1 MKLDRWSVRAE
12 KTGRRGMGRRTRTP
26 TPIFV
31 SPRVAVVLS
40 VVGAA
45 ALAYVLY
52 AAPSILVVALGG
64 TALAVVLSFPVR
76 ALSHVMPRGPAILL
90 TFLGL
95 LGMVGLALGY
105 LVPLLVQQMS
115 RLIVRTPDI
124 ANSAN
129 RLLIDAIAFLDRRE
143 LLPGSDPE
151 AFGRELVT
159 DLFNRA
165 QSLTENLLR
174 DLIVFIPQVFNFGII
189 LFAVLFVAAYLL
201 VDVRKVKA
209 AYLKAAPKRYRQDA
223 RDLWDAFGYSLS
235 RYLGG
240 LLFVAAVQ
248 GVLAGVA
255 LWILDVPFALLLGV
269 WISITAIIPYL
280 GAFLGAIP
288 AVVLA
293 FFQSPTTGVLAVVA
307 YILIQQLEGNY
318 LTPRI
323 QGQVLHVHPILVLLA
338 VIGGGQLAGLAGVI
352 FAVPTLAVLRVFFD
366 FFRAR
371 IRTSPDAGPE
381 GPALRNQQHPYLLRH
396 VYHGRVAPAR
406 ETQRTSPHQLLVP
419 LQ

>member
-1 MKLDRWSVRAE
+1 MKLDRWSGGGER
-12 KTGRRGMGRRTRTP
+12 TGRRGTEGRGRTP

-31 SPRVAVVLS
+31 SPRVAVVLA
-40 VVGAA
+40 VIGVAV
-45 ALAYVLY
+45 LAFVLY

-95 LGMVGLALGY
+95 LGMVALALGY

-129 RLLIDAIAFLDRRE
+129 RLLIDAIAFLDQRE

-159 DLFNRA
+159 DLFDRA
-165 QSLTENLLR
+165 QNLTENLLR

-209 AYLKAAPKRYRQDA
+209 AYLRASPKRYRQDA
-223 RDLWDAFGYSLS
+223 RDLWDAFGVSLS

-240 LLFVAAVQ
+240 LIFVALVQ
-248 GVLAGVA
+248 GVLAGLA
-255 LWILDVPFALLLGV
+255 LWVLDVPFALLLGV
-269 WISITAIIPYL
+269 WVCITAIIPYL

-293 FFQSPTTGVLAVVA
+293 FFQSPTTGILALVA
-307 YILIQQLEGNY
+307 YVLIQQLEGNF

-371 IRTSPDAGPE
+371 VRTSPDAE
-381 GPALRNQQHPYLLRH
+381 GPGLP
-396 VYHGRVAPAR
+396 
-406 ETQRTSPHQLLVP
+406 S
-419 LQ
+419 

>member
-1 MKLDRWSVRAE
+1 MKLDRWSGGRE
-12 KTGRRGMGRRTRTP
+12 RTGRRGTEKRGRTP

-31 SPRVAVVLS
+31 SPRVAAVLA
-40 VVGAA
+40 VLGAA
-45 ALAYVLY
+45 LLAYVLY

-95 LGMVGLALGY
+95 LGMVALALGY

-115 RLIVRTPDI
+115 RLVVRTPDI

-129 RLLIDAIAFLDRRE
+129 RLLIDAIAFLDQRE

-159 DLFNRA
+159 DLFGRA
-165 QSLTENLLR
+165 QDLTENLLR
-174 DLIVFIPQVFNFGII
+174 DLLIFIPQVFNFGII

-209 AYLKAAPKRYRQDA
+209 AFLRASPKRYRHDA
-223 RDLWDAFGYSLS
+223 RDLWDAFGVSLS

-240 LLFVAAVQ
+240 LLFVAVVQ
-248 GVLAGVA
+248 GLLAGLA
-255 LWILDVPFALLLGV
+255 LWVLDVPFALLLGV
-269 WISITAIIPYL
+269 WVSITAIIPYL

-293 FFQSPTTGVLAVVA
+293 FFQSPTIGILALVA
-307 YILIQQLEGNY
+307 YVLIQQFEGNF

-323 QGQVLHVHPILVLLA
+323 QGQALHVHPILVLLA

-352 FAVPTLAVLRVFFD
+352 FAVPALAVLRVFFD

-371 IRTSPDAGPE
+371 VRKSPDAE
-381 GPALRNQQHPYLLRH
+381 
-396 VYHGRVAPAR
+396 APPRAP
-406 ETQRTSPHQLLVP
+406 S
-419 LQ
+419 

>member
-159 DLFNRA
+159 DLFDRA
-165 QSLTENLLR
+165 QNLTENLLR

-371 IRTSPDAGPE
+371 IRTSPDTGPE
-381 GPALRNQQHPYLLRH
+381 GPALPD
-396 VYHGRVAPAR
+396 
-406 ETQRTSPHQLLVP
+406 
-419 LQ
+419 

>member
-1 MKLDRWSVRAE
+1 MKLDRWSGGEERA
-12 KTGRRGMGRRTRTP
+12 GRRGTQRRGRTP

-31 SPRVAVVLS
+31 SPRVAAVLA
-40 VVGAA
+40 VLGVAV
-45 ALAYVLY
+45 LAYVLY

-95 LGMVGLALGY
+95 LGMVALALGY

-129 RLLIDAIAFLDRRE
+129 RLLIDTIAFLDERE

-159 DLFNRA
+159 DLFDRA
-165 QSLTENLLR
+165 QNLTENLLR

-209 AYLKAAPKRYRQDA
+209 AYLRAAPRRYRHDA
-223 RDLWDAFGYSLS
+223 RDLWDAFGFSLS

-240 LLFVAAVQ
+240 LLFVAVVQ

-255 LWILDVPFALLLGV
+255 LWVLGVPFALLLGV
-269 WISITAIIPYL
+269 WVSITAIIPYL

-293 FFQSPTTGVLAVVA
+293 FFQSPTTGILALVA
-307 YILIQQLEGNY
+307 YVLIQQLEGNY

-323 QGQVLHVHPILVLLA
+323 QGQALHVHPILVLLA

-352 FAVPTLAVLRVFFD
+352 FAVPTLAVLRVFYD

-371 IRTSPDAGPE
+371 VRTSLEAE
-381 GPALRNQQHPYLLRH
+381 
-396 VYHGRVAPAR
+396 APP
-406 ETQRTSPHQLLVP
+406 S
-419 LQ
+419 

>member
-1 MKLDRWSVRAE
+1 MKLDRWSVRAD
-12 KTGRRGMGRRTRTP
+12 KTGRRGMGRRTSTP

-31 SPRVAVVLS
+31 SPRVALVIS
-40 VVGAA
+40 VVGVA

-159 DLFNRA
+159 DLFDRA
-165 QSLTENLLR
+165 QNLTENLLR
-174 DLIVFIPQVFNFGII
+174 DLIVFIPQIFNFGII

-201 VDVRKVKA
+201 VDIRKVKA

-307 YILIQQLEGNY
+307 YILIQQLEGNF

-352 FAVPTLAVLRVFFD
+352 FAVPTLAVVRVFFD

-381 GPALRNQQHPYLLRH
+381 GPALPD
-396 VYHGRVAPAR
+396 
-406 ETQRTSPHQLLVP
+406 
-419 LQ
+419 

>member
-12 KTGRRGMGRRTRTP
+12 KTGRRGMERQTRTP

-40 VVGAA
+40 VVGVA

-52 AAPSILVVALGG
+52 AATSILVVALGG
-64 TALAVVLSFPVR
+64 MALAVVLTFPVR

-143 LLPGSDPE
+143 LVPGSDPE

-159 DLFNRA
+159 DLFDRA
-165 QSLTENLLR
+165 QNLTENLLR

-209 AYLKAAPKRYRQDA
+209 AYLKTAPKRYRQDA
-223 RDLWDAFGYSLS
+223 RELWDAFGYSLS

-307 YILIQQLEGNY
+307 YILIQQLEGNF

-381 GPALRNQQHPYLLRH
+381 GPALPD
-396 VYHGRVAPAR
+396 
-406 ETQRTSPHQLLVP
+406 
-419 LQ
+419 

>member
-1 MKLDRWSVRAE
+1 MKLDRWSGGGTKRPD
-12 KTGRRGMGRRTRTP
+12 GRRGMGRQTRTP

-31 SPRVAVVLS
+31 SPRVAVIISVLG
-40 VVGAA
+40 VA

-159 DLFNRA
+159 DLFDRA
-165 QSLTENLLR
+165 QNLTENLLR

-223 RDLWDAFGYSLS
+223 RDLWEAFGVSLS

-240 LLFVAAVQ
+240 LLFVAVVQ

-255 LWILDVPFALLLGV
+255 LWILGVPFALLLGV
-269 WISITAIIPYL
+269 WVSITAIIPYL
-280 GAFLGAIP
+280 GAFLGGIP

-307 YILIQQLEGNY
+307 YVLIQQLEGNF

-371 IRTSPDAGPE
+371 IKTSPEAGSE
-381 GPALRNQQHPYLLRH
+381 GSGLP
-396 VYHGRVAPAR
+396 G
-406 ETQRTSPHQLLVP
+406 
-419 LQ
+419 

>member
-381 GPALRNQQHPYLLRH
+381 GPALPD
-396 VYHGRVAPAR
+396 
-406 ETQRTSPHQLLVP
+406 
-419 LQ
+419 

>member
-1 MKLDRWSVRAE
+1 MKLDRWSVRAD
-12 KTGRRGMGRRTRTP
+12 KTGRRGMESRTRTP

-31 SPRVAVVLS
+31 SPRVAVVIS

-381 GPALRNQQHPYLLRH
+381 GPALPD
-396 VYHGRVAPAR
+396 
-406 ETQRTSPHQLLVP
+406 
-419 LQ
+419 

>member
-31 SPRVAVVLS
+31 SPRFAAVLS
-40 VVGAA
+40 VVGVA

-143 LLPGSDPE
+143 LVPGSDPE

-159 DLFNRA
+159 DLFDRA
-165 QSLTENLLR
+165 QNLTENLLR

-209 AYLKAAPKRYRQDA
+209 AYLKTAPKRYRQDA

-240 LLFVAAVQ
+240 LIFVAAVQ

-366 FFRAR
+366 FFQAR
-371 IRTSPDAGPE
+371 IRTSPDTGPE
-381 GPALRNQQHPYLLRH
+381 GPALPD
-396 VYHGRVAPAR
+396 
-406 ETQRTSPHQLLVP
+406 
-419 LQ
+419 

>member
-1 MKLDRWSVRAE
+1 MKLDRWSSRSRGPRSAG
-12 KTGRRGMGRRTRTP
+12 GRRRGRLRGRAP

-31 SPRVAVVLS
+31 SPRLMAVIVVAGIAL
-40 VVGAA
+40 
-45 ALAYVLY
+45 LAYILY
-52 AAPSILVVALGG
+52 AAPSILIVALGG

-76 ALSHVMPRGPAILL
+76 VLSHVMPRGPAILL

-95 LGMVGLALGY
+95 LGIVALALGY
-105 LVPLLVQQMS
+105 LVPLLVKQLS
-115 RLIVRTPDI
+115 NLIVRTPDI

-129 RLLIDAIAFLDRRE
+129 RLLIEAIAFLDRRE

-159 DLFNRA
+159 DLFDRA
-165 QSLTENLLR
+165 QNLTENLLR
-174 DLIVFIPQVFNFGII
+174 DLIVFIPQVFNFGVI

-201 VDVRKVKA
+201 VDVREVKA
-209 AYLKAAPKRYRQDA
+209 TYLRVAPKRYRQDA
-223 RDLWDAFGYSLS
+223 RDLWEAFGISLS

-240 LLFVAAVQ
+240 LLFVAFVQ

-255 LWILDVPFALLLGV
+255 LWILNVPFALLLGV

-288 AVVLA
+288 AVILA
-293 FFQSPTTGVLAVVA
+293 FFQSPTTGVLTLVA
-307 YILIQQLEGNY
+307 YVLIQQFEGNF
-318 LTPRI
+318 LTPHI
-323 QGQVLHVHPILVLLA
+323 QGQAVQVHPIVVLLA

-352 FAVPTLAVLRVFFD
+352 FAVPVLAVLRVFFD

-371 IRTSPDAGPE
+371 IRTGT
-381 GPALRNQQHPYLLRH
+381 GPAP
-396 VYHGRVAPAR
+396 
-406 ETQRTSPHQLLVP
+406 
-419 LQ
+419 

>member
-1 MKLDRWSVRAE
+1 MKLDRWSVRAD
-12 KTGRRGMGRRTRTP
+12 KTGRRGIGRRTSTP

-31 SPRVAVVLS
+31 SPRVALVIS
-40 VVGAA
+40 VVGVA

-159 DLFNRA
+159 DLFDRA
-165 QSLTENLLR
+165 QNLTENLLR
-174 DLIVFIPQVFNFGII
+174 DLIVFIPQIFNFGII

-201 VDVRKVKA
+201 VDIRKVKA

-381 GPALRNQQHPYLLRH
+381 GPALPD
-396 VYHGRVAPAR
+396 
-406 ETQRTSPHQLLVP
+406 
-419 LQ
+419 

>member
-1 MKLDRWSVRAE
+1 MKLDRWSGKGER
-12 KTGRRGMGRRTRTP
+12 TGRRGTEGRGRTP

-31 SPRVAVVLS
+31 SPRVAAVLA
-40 VVGAA
+40 VIGAA
-45 ALAYVLY
+45 LLAYVLY

-76 ALSHVMPRGPAILL
+76 ALSHVMPRSPAILL

-95 LGMVGLALGY
+95 LGMVALALGY

-115 RLIVRTPDI
+115 RLVIRTPDI

-129 RLLIDAIAFLDRRE
+129 RLLIDAIAFLDERE

-159 DLFNRA
+159 DLFDRA
-165 QSLTENLLR
+165 QNLTENLLR
-174 DLIVFIPQVFNFGII
+174 DLLVFIPQVFNFGII
-189 LFAVLFVAAYLL
+189 LFAVVFVAAYLL

-209 AYLKAAPKRYRQDA
+209 TFLRASPKRYRQDA
-223 RDLWDAFGYSLS
+223 RDLWDAFGVSLS

-240 LLFVAAVQ
+240 LLFVAVVQ
-248 GVLAGVA
+248 GLLAGLA
-255 LWILDVPFALLLGV
+255 LWVLDVPFALLLGV
-269 WISITAIIPYL
+269 WVSITAIIPYL

-293 FFQSPTTGVLAVVA
+293 FFQSPTTGILALVA
-307 YILIQQLEGNY
+307 YVLIQQLEGNF

-323 QGQVLHVHPILVLLA
+323 QGQALHVHPILVLLA

-352 FAVPTLAVLRVFFD
+352 FAVPALAVLRVFFD

-371 IRTSPDAGPE
+371 VRTSPDAE
-381 GPALRNQQHPYLLRH
+381 
-396 VYHGRVAPAR
+396 APP
-406 ETQRTSPHQLLVP
+406 RTPS
-419 LQ
+419 

>member
-1 MKLDRWSVRAE
+1 MKLDRWSVRAD
-12 KTGRRGMGRRTRTP
+12 KTGRRGMERQTRTP

-40 VVGAA
+40 VVGVA

-52 AAPSILVVALGG
+52 AATSILVVALGG
-64 TALAVVLSFPVR
+64 MALAVVLTFPVR

-143 LLPGSDPE
+143 LVPGSDPE

-159 DLFNRA
+159 DLFDRA
-165 QSLTENLLR
+165 QNLTENLLR

-209 AYLKAAPKRYRQDA
+209 AYLKTAPKRYRQDA

-307 YILIQQLEGNY
+307 YILIQQLEGNF

-381 GPALRNQQHPYLLRH
+381 EPALPD
-396 VYHGRVAPAR
+396 
-406 ETQRTSPHQLLVP
+406 
-419 LQ
+419 

>member
-1 MKLDRWSVRAE
+1 MKLDRWSVRAD
-12 KTGRRGMGRRTRTP
+12 KTGRRGMGRQTRTP

-31 SPRVAVVLS
+31 SPRFAVVLS
-40 VVGAA
+40 VVGVA

-143 LLPGSDPE
+143 LVPGSDPE

-159 DLFNRA
+159 DLFDRA
-165 QSLTENLLR
+165 QSVTENLLR

-209 AYLKAAPKRYRQDA
+209 VYLKAAPKRYRQDA
-223 RDLWDAFGYSLS
+223 RELWDAFGYSLS
-235 RYLGG
+235 HYLGG

-381 GPALRNQQHPYLLRH
+381 GPALPD
-396 VYHGRVAPAR
+396 
-406 ETQRTSPHQLLVP
+406 
-419 LQ
+419 

>member
-1 MKLDRWSVRAE
+1 MKLDRWSVRAD
-12 KTGRRGMGRRTRTP
+12 KTGRRGIGRRTSTP

-31 SPRVAVVLS
+31 SPRVALVIS
-40 VVGAA
+40 VVGVA

-381 GPALRNQQHPYLLRH
+381 GPALPD
-396 VYHGRVAPAR
+396 
-406 ETQRTSPHQLLVP
+406 
-419 LQ
+419 

>member
-64 TALAVVLSFPVR
+64 TALAGVLSFPVR

-143 LLPGSDPE
+143 LVPGSDPE

-159 DLFNRA
+159 DLFDRA
-165 QSLTENLLR
+165 QSVTENLLR

-381 GPALRNQQHPYLLRH
+381 GPALPD
-396 VYHGRVAPAR
+396 
-406 ETQRTSPHQLLVP
+406 
-419 LQ
+419 

>member
-1 MKLDRWSVRAE
+1 
-12 KTGRRGMGRRTRTP
+12 
-26 TPIFV
+26 
-31 SPRVAVVLS
+31 
-40 VVGAA
+40 
-45 ALAYVLY
+45 
-52 AAPSILVVALGG
+52 
-64 TALAVVLSFPVR
+64 VVLSFPVR

-159 DLFNRA
+159 DLFDRA
-165 QSLTENLLR
+165 QNLTENLLR

-255 LWILDVPFALLLGV
+255 LWILNVPFALLLGV

-307 YILIQQLEGNY
+307 YVLIQQLEGNF

-323 QGQVLHVHPILVLLA
+323 QGQALHVHPILVLLA

-381 GPALRNQQHPYLLRH
+381 GPGLPD
-396 VYHGRVAPAR
+396 
-406 ETQRTSPHQLLVP
+406 
-419 LQ
+419 

>member
-1 MKLDRWSVRAE
+1 MKLDRWSGGGAERAGGRRG
-12 KTGRRGMGRRTRTP
+12 TGRRARTP

-31 SPRVAVVLS
+31 TPRIAAILVVL
-40 VVGAA
+40 GAA
-45 ALAYVLY
+45 VLAYVLY
-52 AAPSILVVALGG
+52 AAPGILVVALGG

-95 LGMVGLALGY
+95 LGMVALALGY

-129 RLLIDAIAFLDRRE
+129 RFLIDAIVFLDERE

-159 DLFNRA
+159 DLFDRA
-165 QSLTENLLR
+165 QNLTENLLR
-174 DLIVFIPQVFNFGII
+174 DLIVFIPQVFNFGVI

-209 AYLKAAPKRYRQDA
+209 AYLKASPKRYRQDA
-223 RDLWDAFGYSLS
+223 RDLWDAFGVSLS

-240 LLFVAAVQ
+240 LIFVAVVQ

-269 WISITAIIPYL
+269 WVSITAIIPYL

-288 AVVLA
+288 AVTLA

-307 YILIQQLEGNY
+307 YVLIQQLEGNF

-352 FAVPTLAVLRVFFD
+352 FAVPILAVLRVFFD

-371 IRTSPDAGPE
+371 LRTSPDGDP
-381 GPALRNQQHPYLLRH
+381 
-396 VYHGRVAPAR
+396 
-406 ETQRTSPHQLLVP
+406 TSTERL
-419 LQ
+419 

>member
-12 KTGRRGMGRRTRTP
+12 KTGRRGMVRRTRTP

-143 LLPGSDPE
+143 LVPGSDPE
-151 AFGRELVT
+151 EFGRELVT
-159 DLFNRA
+159 DLFDRA

-307 YILIQQLEGNY
+307 YILIQQLEGNF

-352 FAVPTLAVLRVFFD
+352 FAVPTLAVLRVFYD

-381 GPALRNQQHPYLLRH
+381 GPALPD
-396 VYHGRVAPAR
+396 
-406 ETQRTSPHQLLVP
+406 
-419 LQ
+419 

>member
-280 GAFLGAIP
+280 WAFLGAIP

-371 IRTSPDAGPE
+371 IRTSPDTGPE
-381 GPALRNQQHPYLLRH
+381 GPALPD
-396 VYHGRVAPAR
+396 
-406 ETQRTSPHQLLVP
+406 
-419 LQ
+419 

>member
-1 MKLDRWSVRAE
+1 MKLDRWSGRAE
-12 KTGRRGMGRRTRTP
+12 KAGRRGMGRQKRTP

-31 SPRVAVVLS
+31 SPRVAVVIS
-40 VVGAA
+40 VLGVA

-159 DLFNRA
+159 DLFDRA
-165 QSLTENLLR
+165 QNLTENLLR

-255 LWILDVPFALLLGV
+255 LWILNVPFALLLGV

-307 YILIQQLEGNY
+307 YVLIQQLEGNF

-323 QGQVLHVHPILVLLA
+323 QGQALHVHPILVLLA

-371 IRTSPDAGPE
+371 IKTSPDAE
-381 GPALRNQQHPYLLRH
+381 GSGL
-396 VYHGRVAPAR
+396 HG
-406 ETQRTSPHQLLVP
+406 
-419 LQ
+419 

>member
-1 MKLDRWSVRAE
+1 MKLDRWSGGGER
-12 KTGRRGMGRRTRTP
+12 TGRRGTEWRGRTP

-31 SPRVAVVLS
+31 SPRVAVVLA
-40 VVGAA
+40 VIGVAV
-45 ALAYVLY
+45 LAYVLY

-95 LGMVGLALGY
+95 LGMVALALGY

-129 RLLIDAIAFLDRRE
+129 RLLIDAIAFLDQRE

-159 DLFNRA
+159 DLFDRA
-165 QSLTENLLR
+165 QNLTENLLR

-209 AYLKAAPKRYRQDA
+209 AYLRASPKRYRQDA
-223 RDLWDAFGYSLS
+223 RDLWDAFGVSLS

-240 LLFVAAVQ
+240 LIFVALVQ
-248 GVLAGVA
+248 GVLAGLA
-255 LWILDVPFALLLGV
+255 LWVLDVPFALLLGV
-269 WISITAIIPYL
+269 WVCITAIIPYL

-293 FFQSPTTGVLAVVA
+293 FFQSPTTGILALVA
-307 YILIQQLEGNY
+307 YVLIQQLEGNF

-371 IRTSPDAGPE
+371 VRTSPDAE
-381 GPALRNQQHPYLLRH
+381 GPGLP
-396 VYHGRVAPAR
+396 
-406 ETQRTSPHQLLVP
+406 S
-419 LQ
+419 

>member
-1 MKLDRWSVRAE
+1 MKLDRWSGGEERA
-12 KTGRRGMGRRTRTP
+12 GRRGTQRRGRTP

-31 SPRVAVVLS
+31 SPRVAAVLA
-40 VVGAA
+40 VLGGAV
-45 ALAYVLY
+45 LAYVLY

-95 LGMVGLALGY
+95 LGMVALALGY

-129 RLLIDAIAFLDRRE
+129 RLLIDTIAFLDERE

-159 DLFNRA
+159 DLFDRA
-165 QSLTENLLR
+165 QNLTENLLR
-174 DLIVFIPQVFNFGII
+174 DLIVYIPQVFNFGII

-209 AYLKAAPKRYRQDA
+209 AYLRAAPRRYRHDA
-223 RDLWDAFGYSLS
+223 RDLWDAFGVSLS

-240 LLFVAAVQ
+240 LLFVAVVQ

-255 LWILDVPFALLLGV
+255 LWVLGVPFALLLGV
-269 WISITAIIPYL
+269 WVSITAIIPYL

-293 FFQSPTTGVLAVVA
+293 FFQSPTTGILALVA
-307 YILIQQLEGNY
+307 YVLIQQLEGNY

-323 QGQVLHVHPILVLLA
+323 QGQALHVHPILVLLA

-352 FAVPTLAVLRVFFD
+352 FAVPTLAVLRVFYD

-371 IRTSPDAGPE
+371 VRTSLEAE
-381 GPALRNQQHPYLLRH
+381 
-396 VYHGRVAPAR
+396 APP
-406 ETQRTSPHQLLVP
+406 S
-419 LQ
+419 

>member
-293 FFQSPTTGVLAVVA
+293 FFQSPTTGVLALVA
-307 YILIQQLEGNY
+307 YVLIQQLEGNF

-323 QGQVLHVHPILVLLA
+323 QGQALHVHPILVLLA

-381 GPALRNQQHPYLLRH
+381 
-396 VYHGRVAPAR
+396 
-406 ETQRTSPHQLLVP
+406 VP
-419 LQ
+419 GLPD

>member
-1 MKLDRWSVRAE
+1 MKLDRWSVRAD
-12 KTGRRGMGRRTRTP
+12 KTDRRGIGRRTRTP

-143 LLPGSDPE
+143 LVPGSDPE

-159 DLFNRA
+159 DLFDRA
-165 QSLTENLLR
+165 QNLTENLLR

-209 AYLKAAPKRYRQDA
+209 AYLKTAPKRYRQDA
-223 RDLWDAFGYSLS
+223 RELWDAFGYSLS

-307 YILIQQLEGNY
+307 YILIQQLEGNF

-352 FAVPTLAVLRVFFD
+352 FAVPTLAVVRVFFD

-381 GPALRNQQHPYLLRH
+381 GPALPD
-396 VYHGRVAPAR
+396 
-406 ETQRTSPHQLLVP
+406 
-419 LQ
+419 

>member
-159 DLFNRA
+159 DLFDRA

-381 GPALRNQQHPYLLRH
+381 GPALPD
-396 VYHGRVAPAR
+396 
-406 ETQRTSPHQLLVP
+406 
-419 LQ
+419 

>member
-381 GPALRNQQHPYLLRH
+381 GPGLPD
-396 VYHGRVAPAR
+396 
-406 ETQRTSPHQLLVP
+406 
-419 LQ
+419 